1 MEITKIREEKK
12 KKVKA
17 EAVRKATKETEKKQ
31 NSGCHM
37 GCGTMMAICAVLSI
51 FGIEEIN
58 GIGSVI
64 IVGIGLIVY
73 LVTSKSNK
81 KEVTLAVEEAVE
93 NVEEQYQNTEQQ
105 MEAVYAIA
113 EREKFSITK
122 EVTNINGDSCLMI
135 DTNSK
140 RWIIKTSE
148 MDSPQIFNYKE
159 LISYEL
165 CCDDETVSL
174 SSPGATMLGA
184 IVGGATGAIIGAS
197 LFKRTLETCSEMYIR
212 ITDGDANVHKITLVD
227 EEVDKSSEIY
237 EQAMLLSEQMI
248 AILDVININ
257 R

>member
-1 MEITKIREEKK
+1 MEITNIREEKK
-12 KKVKA
+12 KKAKDEVARKA
-17 EAVRKATKETEKKQ
+17 EKEKKSEQ
-31 NSGCHM
+31 NSGCSV
-37 GCGTMMAICAVLSI
+37 GCGTIMVICGVLT
-51 FGIEEIN
+51 FLGIEEIN
-58 GIGSVI
+58 GFASVV
-64 IVGIGLIVY
+64 IVAIGLIVY
-73 LVTSKSNK
+73 LVVSKSNK
-81 KEVTLAVEEAVE
+81 KEITSAVEEAVDD
-93 NVEEQYQNTEQQ
+93 VEKQYQNMQQQ
-105 MEAVYAIA
+105 MEKVHTIA
-113 EREKFSITK
+113 EQKNFSITK

-148 MDSPQIFNYKE
+148 MDSPQIFNYKD